1 MIGGRMVKIIIG
13 TFAAALISY
22 LLALIPGAISQA
34 PSAIPSPAVKSD
46 RLETAAR
53 AAACSEFAWP
63 YYDST
68 CLHDSRRS
76 GGEARKVR
84 FVSPRAPGAD

>member
-13 TFAAALISY
+13 TCAAALISDP
-22 LLALIPGAISQA
+22 LALIPGAISEA
-34 PSAIPSPAVKSD
+34 VSDIPSPAVKSD
-46 RLETAAR
+46 RLETALR
-53 AAACSEFAWP
+53 VCSEFAWP